1 MIGVPL
7 SIYIGKSFAI
17 SGKETNALR
26 RIVFLYNKN
35 HACYIDIEM

>member
-26 RIVFLYNKN
+26 RIVFLYNKSLN
-35 HACYIDIEM
+35 YAIIKAE